1 MFKTIA
7 SVLTTLSL
15 LGLAS
20 AQSDCNGTQY
30 LEVTL
35 WDSFGD
41 GWDSAYWMMHDP
53 AGVLSQDQS
62 TCDEIEK
69 VFQVQPCDHDPV
81 SGYYYM
87 IANTVDEVLPEGWWE
102 VYWKVEVFW
111 VNGTTTGES
120 YEGVYNTTMVWEYD
134 QMADRWSLT
143 HYDGIPDFECDG
155 CSGGECK
162 PKPKPKGKGKN
173 DKKGKD
179 DKKGKGPLKGDGKGG
194 KGKGGKGDSDSEE
207 SSNSTGSAPARFL
220 HASSNSSFS
229 ERSMSG
235 SSTNGTSDDYGPRAV
250 NLEVTMY
257 DQADSEG
264 NCNGWNDINRIGA
277 HWYIADS
284 SLTKV
289 FDDGSLCSGC
299 AGSCNICLGDG
310 SYVFRV
316 TGPTF
321 NETQEEIWWD
331 KVGGEPDAETVD
343 GQAEDHSVLDS
354 YRAPYTAWEFCHA
367 KGFFNDQLNFHV
379 KKGKCIPDD
388 LRWADEICDGQENS
402 TVTLNGVIALAGIN
416 SEILHSADITVLGHI
431 IAATVEGWTADM
443 VAITGSSIDAR
454 ALTTGERALN
464 VYNHDIAFA
473 VTFNAEK
480 FGIDGATYGA
490 VENLVSDISAT
501 IEASLTS
508 GVFVSALSG
517 SVLMGSVTG
526 GELVSL
532 EISTIAFSHSHLVYV
547 YTSEDEKAIVS
558 SSSSSSGMSSSVVTV
573 AGVVVVLAF
582 VAFVGIASHNF
593 NGYNKVNSNSDSDV
607 RAVVAINAE
616 VELEEVRHPFANS
629 DGVAKKMK
637 FPTRRV

>member
-1 MFKTIA
+1 MFKTIV
-7 SVLTTLSL
+7 SVITTLSL
-15 LGLAS
+15 LGIAS
-20 AQSDCNGTQY
+20 AQDCNGTQY

-41 GWDSAYWMMHDP
+41 GWDEAYWMMRDP
-53 AGVLSQDQS
+53 AGVLSQEQS
-62 TCDEIEK
+62 TCWEIEK
-69 VFQVQPCDHDPV
+69 KFEVQPCEHDP
-81 SGYYYM
+81 SGGYYYM
-87 IANTVDEVLPEGWWE
+87 IANTIDEELPEGWWE

-162 PKPKPKGKGKN
+162 PKPKSKSKGKN
-173 DKKGKD
+173 DKKGSG
-179 DKKGKGPLKGDGKGG
+179 KGKGLAKGDGKGKG
-194 KGKGGKGDSDSEE
+194 KGKGKGDSDSEDSSSSSSNSSWSE
-207 SSNSTGSAPARFL
+207 SSSNSTFSS
-220 HASSNSSFS
+220 ASSVS
-229 ERSMSG
+229 
-235 SSTNGTSDDYGPRAV
+235 NGTSEEIKYGPRAV
-250 NLEVTMY
+250 NLEVKMY
-257 DQADSEG
+257 DEADSEG

-277 HWYIADS
+277 HWYIADY

-299 AGSCNICLGDG
+299 AGSCDICLGDG

-343 GQAEDHSVLDS
+343 GQAEDHSVLDA

-416 SEILHSADITVLGHI
+416 SEILHSSETNVLSHVISSMVEGLSADAVDITGNSLDVRSL
-431 IAATVEGWTADM
+431 
-443 VAITGSSIDAR
+443 SQ
-454 ALTTGERALN
+454 RALN
-464 VYNHDIAFA
+464 SFTHDIEFS
-473 VTFNAEK
+473 VTFIAED
-480 FGIDGATYGA
+480 FGIDGAAYA
-490 VENLVSDISAT
+490 VVENLVADMAST
-501 IEASLTS
+501 IEASMSSSTFTS
-508 GVFVSALSG
+508 SLSG
-517 SVLMGSVTG
+517 AVLLNSVTG

-532 EISTIAFSHSHLVYV
+532 EILSISFPNNHLVYV
-547 YTSEDEKAIVS
+547 YDNEVASSTSSTSAGMSNAVFALAGIVS
-558 SSSSSSGMSSSVVTV
+558 
-573 AGVVVVLAF
+573 ALAI
-582 VAFVGIASHNF
+582 VAFVGIAKHNF
-593 NGYNKVNSNSDSDV
+593 NGYKKVSSASDS
-607 RAVVAINAE
+607 E
-616 VELEEVRHPFANS
+616 V
-629 DGVAKKMK
+629 G
-637 FPTRRV
+637 RV